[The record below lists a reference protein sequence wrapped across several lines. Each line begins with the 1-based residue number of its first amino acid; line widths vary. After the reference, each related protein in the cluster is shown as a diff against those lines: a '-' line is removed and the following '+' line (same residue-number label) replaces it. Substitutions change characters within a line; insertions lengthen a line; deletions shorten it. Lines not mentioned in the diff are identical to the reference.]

1 MWLLQTGLN
10 APEEIAFIFEVLLWS
25 DRDRWVLVSEVLLRN
40 DRDSEVLLR
49 NDRSRWVLVSEV
61 LLQNDTDRWAL
72 VSARDVL
79 TLCPTWTR
87 SFTIPCCS
95 HSSQPTGHVPY

>member
-10 APEEIAFIFEVLLWS
+10 APEEIAFIFEVLLW
-25 DRDRWVLVSEVLLRN
+25 N
-40 DRDSEVLLR
+40 DRD
-49 NDRSRWVLVSEV
+49 RWVLVSEV